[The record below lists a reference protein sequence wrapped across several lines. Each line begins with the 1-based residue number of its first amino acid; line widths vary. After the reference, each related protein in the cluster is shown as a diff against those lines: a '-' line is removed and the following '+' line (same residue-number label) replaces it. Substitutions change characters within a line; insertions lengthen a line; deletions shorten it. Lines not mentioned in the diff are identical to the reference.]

1 MLWGAHSGGLEVRTL
16 SDGETRLAGRFPYG
30 SATELRGG
38 PSPRREM
45 FAARAFAARIEGGQ
59 DIHLLANH
67 DFAAPLAS
75 RGAGSLTLTDTDT
88 GLEFEARI
96 SAAMRDVSFV
106 RDFLG
111 TLAAGLVGG
120 ISPGFGVPDGGEEI
134 RREGDGLLRVI
145 HRADLIEISAVTK
158 PAYPQAQIEAR
169 NWQPLGDVA
178 KCMITPRQRWRA

>member
-1 MLWGAHSGGLEVRTL
+1 MLWGAHNGGLEVRTL
-16 SDGETRLAGRFPYG
+16 SDGETRLTGRFPYG
-30 SATELRGG
+30 VSTELRGG
-38 PSPRREM
+38 PNPRREM
-45 FAARAFAARIEGGQ
+45 FAARAFAARIDSDK

-75 RGAGSLTLTDTDT
+75 RGAGSLKLNDTDSAF
-88 GLEFEARI
+88 EFEARI
-96 SAAMRDVSFV
+96 GVTLHEVSFV

-111 TLAAGLVGG
+111 TLSAGLVGG

-134 RREGDGLLRVI
+134 RREGNGLMRIV

-169 NWQPLGDVA
+169 AWNVTTQEPRNLT
-178 KCMITPRQRWRA
+178 TPRQRWRA